1 VSGRLGNGPICQ
13 SARDAGAGRQ
23 QLMRGAHSPVNES
36 ARGSRFGPRGEQL
49 GEWAGRGLG
58 PTGIGRFSLDL
69 PFSFLSFQIQFESN
83 LNANLIQL

>member
-1 VSGRLGNGPICQ
+1 
-13 SARDAGAGRQ
+13 
-23 QLMRGAHSPVNES
+23 MRGAHSPVNES